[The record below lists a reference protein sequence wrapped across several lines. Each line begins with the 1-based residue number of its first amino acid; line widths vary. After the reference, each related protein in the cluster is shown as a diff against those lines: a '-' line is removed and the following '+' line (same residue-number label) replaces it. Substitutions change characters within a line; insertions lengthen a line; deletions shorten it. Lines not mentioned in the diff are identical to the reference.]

1 MALQGRKMLAT
12 IILWLFVILFFILAS
27 IKRKKVKI
35 LPSILV
41 TLTVTFFALLS
52 PYGKVLLTLG
62 SFKITSDS
70 LILGLRRSGILVGMV
85 FLSQIIINPKIK
97 LPGKLGKF
105 LKQVFYWL
113 EKLTE
118 VRLKFKPKMIIET
131 LDNRLCEIWEE
142 ETKSNS

>member
-1 MALQGRKMLAT
+1 MLST

-52 PYGKVLLTLG
+52 PYGKILLTLG

-85 FLSQIIINPKIK
+85 FLSQIIISPKIK

-113 EKLTE
+113 KKLTE

-142 ETKSNS
+142 ETKSY

>member
-1 MALQGRKMLAT
+1 MLST

-35 LPSILV
+35 LPSVLV

-52 PYGKVLLTLG
+52 PYGKILLTLG

-85 FLSQIIINPKIK
+85 FLSQIIISLKIK

-118 VRLKFKPKMIIET
+118 VRIKFKPKMIIET

-142 ETKSNS
+142 ETKSY

>member
-1 MALQGRKMLAT
+1 MLAT

>member
-1 MALQGRKMLAT
+1 MLAT

-35 LPSILV
+35 LPSVLV

-85 FLSQIIINPKIK
+85 FLSQIIISQNIK
-97 LPGKLGKF
+97 LQGKAGKF

-118 VRLKFKPKMIIET
+118 VRLKFKPKMLIET

-142 ETKSNS
+142 EQKYGD

>member
-1 MALQGRKMLAT
+1 MLST

-27 IKRKKVKI
+27 IKRKKVKL

-85 FLSQIIINPKIK
+85 FLSQIIISPKIK

-105 LKQVFYWL
+105 LKQIFYWL

-131 LDNRLCEIWEE
+131 LDNRLCEIWDE
-142 ETKSNS
+142 ETKSY

>member
-1 MALQGRKMLAT
+1 MLST

-27 IKRKKVKI
+27 IKRKKVKL

-85 FLSQIIINPKIK
+85 FLSQIIISPKIK

-131 LDNRLCEIWEE
+131 LDNRLCEIWDE
-142 ETKSNS
+142 ETKSY

>member
-1 MALQGRKMLAT
+1 MIQT
-12 IILWLFVILFFILAS
+12 IILWIFVILFFILAS

-41 TLTVTFFALLS
+41 TITITFLALLS

-70 LILGLRRSGILVGMV
+70 LILGLRRSGILAGMV
-85 FLSQIIINPKIK
+85 FLSQIIISPKIK

-131 LDNRLCEIWEE
+131 LDNRLCEIWEKE
-142 ETKSNS
+142 KESNF

>member
-1 MALQGRKMLAT
+1 MLST

-62 SFKITSDS
+62 SLKITSDS

-85 FLSQIIINPKIK
+85 FLSQIIISPKIK

-142 ETKSNS
+142 ETKSNF